1 MTITQYNDPLLPV
14 WYTDG
19 AGNKISIEI
28 TNDYYKIVN
37 NKIWLAGI
45 PSDYFKINTIQIDST
60 VLYEAKQGSIINTN
74 NFTVDYN
81 LGIITVDESYNG
93 KTALVQSWKSRGALF
108 FPANRVY
115 DVVNGTIAN
124 GEFIGKTLQDY
135 INEIQKYV
143 YQGEYDS
150 INTYYQNQIVY
161 YNGSTYICINDNNG
175 VGVSGIIPN
184 NLLYW
189 RVLAAGY
196 QYRGEYDN
204 SIVYYNRD
212 IITHNNSTYLCIS
225 QISQGNHP
233 TNNSYWK
240 LISAGFNYL
249 GDYNNTIQYYPR
261 DVVSYA
267 GNTYVCVVSNIGEIP
282 FNSGKWSLF
291 AQRGENFFYYDS
303 GVEITHNLNTYNV
316 MVLAVTENTYGHG
329 GYGNFGMGNY
339 LQLETMIEYVNTN
352 TIRLHFSESFLGTPT
367 LTTLISGQSYR
378 IDFSEEATPVFVYLK

>member
-1 MTITQYNDPLLPV
+1 MAINSPYVDSLIIT
-14 WYTDG
+14 WHTDSEG
-19 AGNKISIEI
+19 KKVSVLRENEQQ
-28 TNDYYKIVN
+28 KIVN
-37 NKIWLAGI
+37 GKITLSEI
-45 PSDYFKINTIQIDST
+45 PDEFYGVTISGYNE
-60 VLYEAKQGSIINTN
+60 VKYGKIINETDFKVN
-74 NFTVDYN
+74 YA
-81 LGIITVDESYNG
+81 LGEVAFHPSQEG
-93 KTALVQSWKSRGALF
+93 KTITINSYYGRGCIYYPSSRIYYTT
-108 FPANRVY
+108 NI
-115 DVVNGTIAN
+115 NGDI
-124 GEFIGKTLQDY
+124 ESTLQDY
-135 INEIQKYV
+135 INSVSKYL
-143 YQGEYDS
+143 YKGIYDN
-150 INTYYQNQIVY
+150 NTIYSQNNIVY

-175 VGVSGIIPN
+175 VGISGINPN
-184 NLLYW
+184 NLSYW

-212 IITHNNSTYLCIS
+212 IITYNNSTYLCIS
-225 QISQGNHP
+225 QTSQGNHP

-249 GDYNNTIQYYPR
+249 GDYDNTIQYYPR

-316 MVLAVTENTYGHG
+316 MALAVTENTYGHG